1 MTISRRTFSK
11 IAGATAVGSLFSPTA
26 MTSLTMAAAQDGE
39 NVLRMAMNTS
49 DISTLDPHYASGTQ
63 DRAIVDMVFN
73 GLVRFTPGDSTSF
86 EPDLAAD
93 MPTAEENEDGTQ
105 TWSFT
110 LQEGVM
116 THPTEGAESYEL
128 TVEDVLFS
136 FEKTSNPDSSGY
148 AGDYE
153 DWSFAVGDDGTF
165 QVTVPEA
172 MSETLFLPKVA
183 NYSGGYIV
191 PQKAYEALGADG
203 FITNPVG
210 TGAFAF
216 ESHTPQQDVTLTAH
230 ADFFRGAP
238 QLAGV
243 QVRFIADPTSRELA
257 LQSGDVDVVNGL
269 PESQWVERMN
279 GMDGITADV
288 FGVGEVVF
296 LNLNTEHEILKDPK
310 VREAIFLAVDRNN
323 HIALS
328 GEPVAK
334 PVFSVVPDDLMPGGL
349 SEEEAAEAGVDP
361 QPDIDRAKEL
371 LAEAGYADGLEL
383 DLVSS
388 EQDGYRTNYEVLAE
402 ELRQVGINVKLEV
415 VQHAAMH
422 ELIRQGRNA
431 ITLYIAFR
439 PTADTYLTQFF
450 TTDGGVTNFSHFT
463 VDDLRDQARTETDAD
478 KQADLWKQ
486 ANIEIQKAFAG
497 DGLMYLN
504 QVYARSER
512 VDYGHE
518 LTSVVQ
524 LYPGIDET
532 TTLNGAG

>member
-1 MTISRRTFSK
+1 MTMNRRTFSK
-11 IAGATAVGSLFSPTA
+11 IAGAAAIGGTIATTATSTA
-26 MTSLTMAAAQDGE
+26 LVSAAQDNA
-39 NVLRMAMNTS
+39 NVLRLAMNTS

-86 EPDLAAD
+86 EPDLATD
-93 MPTAEENEDGTQ
+93 MPTPTENEDGTQ

-110 LQEGVM
+110 IKEGVM

-128 TVEDVLFS
+128 TVDDVLFS
-136 FEKTSNPDSSGY
+136 FEKAANPDTSGY

-153 DWSFAVGDDGTF
+153 GWSFAVGDDGTF

-183 NYSGGYIV
+183 NYSGGYVI
-191 PQKAYEALGADG
+191 PQQGYEALGADG

-210 TGAFAF
+210 TAAFAF
-216 ESHTPQQDVTLTAH
+216 ESHTPQDNVTLTAF

-238 QLAGV
+238 KLDGV
-243 QVRFIADPTSRELA
+243 IVRFIADATSRELA

-269 PESQWVERMN
+269 PEAQWVDRMN
-279 GMDGITADV
+279 GMDGIQADV
-288 FGVGEVVF
+288 FGVGEVLF
-296 LNLNTEHEILKDPK
+296 LNINIEHELFQDAK

-334 PVFSVVPDDLMPGGL
+334 PVFSVVPYDLMPGGL
-349 SEEEAAEAGVDP
+349 SEDEANEAGVNP
-361 QPDIDRAKEL
+361 APDLDRAKEL
-371 LAEAGYADGLEL
+371 LAEAGYPDGFELEL
-383 DLVSS
+383 VAS
-388 EQDGYRTNYEVLAE
+388 EQDAYRTNYEVLGE
-402 ELRQVGINVKLEV
+402 ELRQVGITVKLEV

-422 ELIRQGRNA
+422 DLIRQGRNA
-431 ITLYIAFR
+431 IVLYIAFR

-450 TTDGGVTNFSHFT
+450 ATDGGVTNFSHFT
-463 VDDLRDQARTETDAD
+463 VDDLRDQARSETDAD
-478 KQADLWKQ
+478 AQAELWRQ
-486 ANIEIQKAFAG
+486 ANIEIQKNFAG
-497 DGLMYLN
+497 NGLMYVN

-518 LTSVVQ
+518 LVSVVQ

-532 TTLNGAG
+532 TSLAAE